1 MTNSSRRALILSYK
15 YVSSAPRILKE
26 IDWLEKRGWSVDT
39 LGLGSQPASQG
50 QHFQVIPNS
59 ALIRYLCY
67 LIPNQSMKF
76 RFQYDETLSILTQE
90 LLQNYDL
97 LVIHDL
103 TLLPHAALQAEIRRR
118 AGVGVQVDLHEDHLE
133 SLARNRLEAIVFD
146 NYRKWELSHLVKI
159 SEIPTNR
166 VSYTSVSQ
174 RISNRFKEFLGAEVA
189 TVRNAPRHQSLTPTA
204 FDSARIKL
212 VHHGVGAPHRGIEA
226 SIKAL
231 KSLPREYELHL
242 LLLSSQAFLSKLRL
256 LIWSLRLEDRVTIHP
271 PVKTADIPKFVNQF
285 DIALMVIP
293 PVTVNELH
301 AMPNKFFESVQ
312 GCLAILT
319 GPNPDLA
326 DAVKRHGL
334 GVVAD
339 GWTAPDI
346 SRALAS
352 TSVAAWANFKKASQE
367 SAKLFSSN
375 QDELEF
381 VHSVAM
387 TVGFTEQLD

>member
-1 MTNSSRRALILSYK
+1 MANSSRRALILSYK

-26 IDWLEKRGWSVDT
+26 IDWLENRGWLVDT
-39 LGLGSQPASQG
+39 LGLGSESASKG
-50 QHFQVIPNS
+50 KHFQAIPNS

-67 LIPNQSMKF
+67 LIPSQKLKF
-76 RFQYDETLSILTQE
+76 NFQYESTLSILTQE

-97 LVIHDL
+97 LIIHDL
-103 TLLPHAALQAEIRRR
+103 TLLPHRVLQAEIHRRS
-118 AGVGVQVDLHEDHLE
+118 GVGIQIDLHEDHLE
-133 SLARNRLEAIVFD
+133 SLARNRVEALVFD

-159 SEIPTNR
+159 SEIPENR
-166 VSYTSVSQ
+166 VSFTSVSE
-174 RISNRFKEFLGAEVA
+174 RISRRFGEFLGAEVS
-189 TVRNAPRHQSLTPTA
+189 TVRNAPRYQSLAPTA
-204 FDSARIKL
+204 FDPGQIKL

-231 KSLPREYELHL
+231 KSLAPEFELHL
-242 LLLSSQAFLSKLRL
+242 LLLSSRAFLFKLRL
-256 LIWSLRLEDRVTIHP
+256 LIRSLRLENRVTIHP
-271 PVKTADIPKFVNQF
+271 PVKTVDIPTFVNQF

-293 PVTVNELH
+293 PVTVNEMH

-339 GWTAPDI
+339 GWTAQDI
-346 SRALAS
+346 SAALLS
-352 TSVAAWANFKKASQE
+352 TSVTAWTDFKKASQE
-367 SAKLFSSN
+367 NAKVFSSS

-387 TVGFTEQLD
+387 TVGFTEQLH

>member
-1 MTNSSRRALILSYK
+1 MANFSRKALILSYK

-26 IDWLEKRGWSVDT
+26 IHWLEKRGWSVDT
-39 LGLGSQPASQG
+39 LGLGSDSASKG
-50 QHFQVIPNS
+50 THFQAIPNS

-67 LIPNQSMKF
+67 LIPSQKLKF
-76 RFQYDETLSILTQE
+76 KFQYESTLSILTQE

-97 LVIHDL
+97 LIIHDL
-103 TLLPHAALQAEIRRR
+103 TLLPHPVVQAEIQRKS
-118 AGVGVQVDLHEDHLE
+118 GVGIQIDLHEDHLE
-133 SLARNRLEAIVFD
+133 SLARNRVEALVFD

-159 SEIPTNR
+159 SELPSTH
-166 VSYTSVSQ
+166 VSFTSVSE
-174 RISNRFKEFLGAEVA
+174 RISKRFEKFLGAKVW
-189 TVRNAPRHQSLTPTA
+189 TVRNAPRHQSLAPTA
-204 FDSARIKL
+204 FDPGRIKL

-231 KSLPREYELHL
+231 KSLAPEFELHL
-242 LLLSSQAFLSKLRL
+242 LLLSSRAFLFKLRL
-256 LIWSLRLEDRVTIHP
+256 LIWALRLDGRVTIHA
-271 PVKTADIPKFVNQF
+271 PVKTVDIPTFVNQF

-293 PVTVNELH
+293 PVTVNEMH

-326 DAVKRHGL
+326 DVVKRHGL

-352 TSVAAWANFKKASQE
+352 TDINKWADFKKASQE
-367 SAKLFSSN
+367 NAKQFSSS
-375 QDELEF
+375 QDEVEF
-381 VHSVAM
+381 VQAVAM
-387 TVGFTEQLD
+387 TVGLIERLD

>member
-1 MTNSSRRALILSYK
+1 MANSSRRALILSYK

-39 LGLGSQPASQG
+39 LGLGAEPASQG

-103 TLLPHAALQAEIRRR
+103 TLLPHAALQAEIQRR
-118 AGVGVQVDLHEDHLE
+118 AGAGVQVDLHEDHLE

-146 NYRKWELSHLVKI
+146 NYRKWELSHLVKV
-159 SEIPTNR
+159 SEIPSNR

-204 FDSARIKL
+204 FDPDRIKL

-242 LLLSSQAFLSKLRL
+242 LLLSSRAFLSKLRL
-256 LIWSLRLEDRVTIHP
+256 LIWFLRLENRVTIHP

-293 PVTVNELH
+293 PVTVNEMH

-326 DAVKRHGL
+326 NAVKRHGL

-346 SRALAS
+346 SRALVS
-352 TSVAAWANFKKASQE
+352 ISVSAWTDFKKASQE
-367 SAKLFSSN
+367 NAKLFSSS

-381 VHSVAM
+381 LHSVAM